1 MHTKLVPRKQPNG
14 TKALVE
20 VETDKPEIPL
30 YIALDR
36 EEKEFNI
43 VDEDN
48 VLQPPGNYL
57 AIPVAG
63 MRWAVHSIWSPRVVL
78 VPADGG
84 SCVAVELVDCQMAE
98 GFAREVVGETGVELD
113 TCSK

>member
-1 MHTKLVPRKQPNG
+1 MHTKLVSKKQPNG

-43 VDEDN
+43 VDEDDI
-48 VLQPPGNYL
+48 LQPSGDYL

-63 MRWAVHSIWSPRVVL
+63 LRWAMHSIWSPRVVL
-78 VPADGG
+78 VPGDGG
-84 SCVAVELVDCQMAE
+84 GCVTVELGDCKMAE
-98 GFAREVVGETGVELD
+98 GFAREVGGETGIELD
-113 TCSK
+113 QCSK